1 MERECSPLTP
11 HCARAL
17 SDKLYEKRKAA
28 SMEIEKSTREFI
40 SRGNVG
46 AIRKMLKVL
55 AIDFALTPN
64 PNSRKGGLLG
74 ISAVA
79 IQLKT
84 RCPEF
89 LEDMITPVL
98 ACLSDPDHRV
108 KYHACESLYNIV
120 KVARGGCL
128 PHFEQIFDALA
139 RLATDPEASVRSGAE
154 ALDRLMKDIVSE
166 SPAFDLV
173 AFMNMLR
180 ERIMVQN
187 TAARQFLVG
196 WISAMNS
203 MPDINMMVF
212 LPDILHGVF
221 EILADPALQRNCQST
236 LDSFLETIKKNPQET
251 RFTDMTAILIDH
263 SQSNVEVVQLTAL
276 VWIEQFVILSGRT
289 ILPHTSGILMAVL
302 PTLDNRYALHNETF
316 KEISRCAMNINE
328 KVLELVATEAEVKDG
343 GLLPDLRSVIAALS
357 NFLDHPS
364 TRTRMAVLRW
374 ILHLYRKLP
383 AGVQE
388 HMDTVLSDEADQ
400 VVLLNLEVLSE
411 ISKKESG
418 SQTNKDYFQQFVNSL
433 LELFRN
439 DQKLLERRGS
449 FIIRQLC
456 VLLPAEDIYRSMGTL
471 LEQED
476 DLRFSEHMVKTLNT
490 ILLTTSELF
499 PLRNSLKDLNTDE
512 RRKLFVCLYRV
523 WCHHPLAAVSL
534 CLLSQHYAH
543 ACELLQRFADVEVTA
558 DFLVEVDKLI
568 QLIESPIFTFLR
580 LQLLEPEKNRELV
593 KALYGLLMLLPQ
605 SEAFLLLRTRLM
617 CIPTHHLPPLN
628 EQRERE
634 STDRTIA
641 NGPKSE
647 TRASSQ
653 VDFGELLGIFEEIQ
667 RRKRERE
674 ARRQKHKLSH
684 KNLILQQQQGDE

>member
-1 MERECSPLTP
+1 MERECSPLTT

-28 SMEIEKSTREFI
+28 SMEIEKSTRDFVN
-40 SRGNVG
+40 RGNVT

-55 AIDFALTPN
+55 AVDFALAQSPH
-64 PNSRKGGLLG
+64 SKKGGLLG

-79 IQLKT
+79 IQLKH

-89 LEDMITPVL
+89 LDDMINPVL

-128 PHFEQIFDALA
+128 PYFEQIFDALA
-139 RLATDPEASVRSGAE
+139 RLATDPEASVRYGAE
-154 ALDRLMKDIVSE
+154 ALDRLLKDIVSE

-180 ERIMVQN
+180 ERIMVQS

-203 MPDINMMVF
+203 MPDIDMMVF
-212 LPDILHGVF
+212 LPDILHGLF
-221 EILADPALQRNCQST
+221 EILADPALQRNCQGT
-236 LDSFLETIKKNPQET
+236 LDSFLETIKKNPQGT
-251 RFTDMTAILIDH
+251 RFTDMTAVLIDH
-263 SQSNVEVVQLTAL
+263 SQSSVEAVQLTAL
-276 VWIEQFVILSGRT
+276 VWLEQFVLLSGRT
-289 ILPHTSGILMAVL
+289 MLPHTSGILVAVL

-316 KEISRCAMNINE
+316 KEISRCATSINE
-328 KVLELVATEAEVKDG
+328 RLLELVAMEASAENG
-343 GLLPDLRSVIAALS
+343 GLLPDLRAVIAVLS
-357 NFLDHPS
+357 NFLDHDS

-383 AGVQE
+383 TKVQE
-388 HMDTVLSDEADQ
+388 HMDTVFPMLLNVLSDEADQ
-400 VVLLNLEVLSE
+400 VVLLDLEVLSE

-418 SQTNKDYFQQFVNSL
+418 IQTDNNYFQQFVNSL

-471 LEQED
+471 LETED

-499 PLRNSLKDLNTDE
+499 PLRNSLKDLNTE
-512 RRKLFVCLYRV
+512 
-523 WCHHPLAAVSL
+523 
-534 CLLSQHYAH
+534 HYAH
-543 ACELLQRFADVEVTA
+543 ACELLQRFAEVEITA

-617 CIPTHHLPPLN
+617 CIPTHHLSSLSQQNVQRHDQAILN
-628 EQRERE
+628 
-634 STDRTIA
+634 
-641 NGPKSE
+641 G
-647 TRASSQ
+647 ASSEAKPSSP
-653 VDFGELLGIFEEIQ
+653 VDFGELLEIFENIQ
-667 RRKRERE
+667 RMKREKE
-674 ARRQKHKLSH
+674 VRRQRHKLSH
-684 KNLILQQQQGDE
+684 KNLILQQQHQGDD